1 MCCGN
6 RVVTARAAQASTQW
20 VVVHAD
26 GRETVK
32 SSEVSAKLA
41 AARSP
46 GATVEQRRNG

>member
-6 RVVTARAAQASTQW
+6 RVVKARAEQPSTRW

-26 GRETVK
+26 GSETVK
-32 SSEVSAKLA
+32 QSEVSAKLA

-46 GATVEQRRNG
+46 GAKVEQRQS

>member
-6 RVVTARAAQASTQW
+6 RVVVARAAAQTTAW

-26 GRETVK
+26 GSETTK

-46 GATVEQRRNG
+46 GARVEQRQS